1 MIGRRELSH
10 YLEEDGKVNDHK
22 VCYMSIGMGD
32 LTQSKRTA
40 EPRFPYIDLDVVQD
54 DNRTW
59 KGRISQMP

>member
-1 MIGRRELSH
+1 MKGKRELSH

-40 EPRFPYIDLDVVQD
+40 ETRLPYI
-54 DNRTW
+54 
-59 KGRISQMP
+59 P